1 MTILKQKE
9 VVLLRDEQ
17 NIGHIWAGA
26 MLDADQ
32 LWTDL
37 GNCLGTLAILASS
50 PCDISLD
57 LLDLATWTWF
67 KDPSFSMWA
76 SWLVYEDLVM
86 YMELSNTRMCLR
98 VLWWCLRSKASSA
111 RRAWLGWEC
120 SWGGIC
126 GVGSEGTCVLQ
137 ARHGFSCWDLCT
149 ACCPVSTGAF
159 KIFADVRIEDIW
171 KNLVDLC
178 IRDCIQSCSSFIASQ
193 QGMTIECPSCLS
205 WLRHMKASHIVTNT
219 ANTVIKFVWIA

>member
-1 MTILKQKE
+1 MYILWHDGLCTPYSPRHNGHYWRCPIWGSGAGCGTGH
-9 VVLLRDEQ
+9 VLHPLCGWPWWLR
-17 NIGHIWAGA
+17 IRWVTPPVAFRH
-26 MLDADQ
+26 
-32 LWTDL
+32 T
-37 GNCLGTLAILASS
+37 NC
-50 PCDISLD
+50 
-57 LLDLATWTWF
+57 
-67 KDPSFSMWA
+67 
-76 SWLVYEDLVM
+76 
-86 YMELSNTRMCLR
+86 
-98 VLWWCLRSKASSA
+98 
-111 RRAWLGWEC
+111 AWLGWEC

-149 ACCPVSTGAF
+149 ACCPVSTGTF